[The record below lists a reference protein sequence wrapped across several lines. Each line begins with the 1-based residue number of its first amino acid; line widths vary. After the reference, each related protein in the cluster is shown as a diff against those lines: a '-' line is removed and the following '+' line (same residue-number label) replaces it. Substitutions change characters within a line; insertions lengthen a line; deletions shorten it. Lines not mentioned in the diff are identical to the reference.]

1 MNLIHKSGATLTN
14 ADGLSRC
21 ATQDGKDSD
30 AAIKLDAIAE
40 LQEEDCH
47 ADAFALEEEDL
58 LNLEGEIM
66 EVNILAKFTK
76 AYPCSKCNEQIGEL
90 KHKICGA
97 CGEAVHTKCLP
108 GKPAIGY
115 WFC

>member
-1 MNLIHKSGATLTN
+1 MNLVHKSGATLTN

-21 ATQDGKDSD
+21 ATQDGRESD

-40 LQEEDCH
+40 LQEDDCL

-58 LNLEGEIM
+58 LNMEGEIM
-66 EVNILAKFTK
+66 EVNILSKFTK
-76 AYPCSKCNEQIGEL
+76 AYLCSKCDELIGEL
-90 KHKICGA
+90 KPKSCGA
-97 CGEAVHTKCLP
+97 CGEAVHVKCLP

>member
-1 MNLIHKSGATLTN
+1 MNLIRKSGATLTN

-30 AAIKLDAIAE
+30 AVIKLDAIAE
-40 LQEEDCH
+40 LQGEDCH

-66 EVNILAKFTK
+66 QVTL
-76 AYPCSKCNEQIGEL
+76 S
-90 KHKICGA
+90 
-97 CGEAVHTKCLP
+97 
-108 GKPAIGY
+108 
-115 WFC
+115 W